1 MIIRACDKKWQRH
14 PFYLK
19 CGAFLPLT
27 EIDALTILYFSLT
40 DRRKNTMGDSSDPP
54 AAPTAPPAAVDQK
67 TLVHHGDLLAAVKG
81 MYGATASII
90 DFEVNPGTETVQG
103 FASLMLKAKVKVR
116 VSRTETT
123 ETSIMVKRKPVVAAH
138 AEMVESVGDVNLRE
152 SIFFDKILPLL
163 EEKSGTL
170 PIVHPLVSHVDAILM
185 EDLCASGFNT
195 LTKSFLDVGRGGKVT
210 LPVVRMVVRKLAK
223 LHAASVGKDWM
234 KTMPGFFDK
243 DPVLEGAP
251 AEHFKI
257 FIGNT
262 LTNVVIPVMKRF
274 FSDTPNF
281 QQYIEFFTG
290 PKWFDTVVEIT
301 KDRSFSP
308 CVVLHGDCWMNNV
321 MFKEDPVTKK
331 IVDAKFIDLQ
341 IVRYGSPVLD
351 VLYFLY
357 SCTAHDF
364 RLAHERDI
372 LEMYVNAFNT
382 EANETPDLM
391 NFDKFMAE
399 YERARYFGVAMA
411 MMFRPIQFL
420 SFFSL
425 PEGGELSAEFFEL
438 VQQPSSWDEPTI
450 KAYEEDELVKK
461 EFSQM
466 ILHAFDVTKKYIT
479 QSD

>member
-1 MIIRACDKKWQRH
+1 
-14 PFYLK
+14 
-19 CGAFLPLT
+19 
-27 EIDALTILYFSLT
+27 
-40 DRRKNTMGDSSDPP
+40 MGDSSDPP
-54 AAPTAPPAAVDQK
+54 EAADAPAAPPPTPVPPAAVDLK

-90 DFEVNPGTETVQG
+90 DFEVKPGTETVQG

-123 ETSIMVKRKPVVAAH
+123 ETSIMVKRKPVLAAH
-138 AEMVESVGDVNLRE
+138 AEMVDTVGEVNLRE
-152 SIFFDKILPLL
+152 SIFFNKILPIL
-163 EEKSGTL
+163 EEKAGKL

-195 LTKSFLDVGRGGKVT
+195 LTKSFLEIGRGGKVT

-223 LHAASVGKDWM
+223 LHAASLGKDWM
-234 KTMPGFFDK
+234 KTMPGFFDQ

-251 AEHFKI
+251 AEQIINGIIVK
-257 FIGNT
+257 NT
-262 LTNVVIPVMKRF
+262 VIPVMKKF
-274 FSDTPNF
+274 FGDTPNF
-281 QQYIEFFTG
+281 QQYVDFFSG
-290 PKWFDTVVEIT
+290 PKWLEPAVDIV

-308 CVVLHGDCWMNNV
+308 CVVLHGDCWMNNI

-331 IVDAKFIDLQ
+331 VLDAKFIDLQ

-351 VLYFLY
+351 LLYCLY
-357 SCTAHDF
+357 TCTGHDF
-364 RLAHERDI
+364 RQSHERDI
-372 LEMYVNAFNT
+372 LEAYVSAFNT

-391 NFDKFMAE
+391 QFDKLMAE

-411 MMFRPIQFL
+411 MTFRPAQFL
-420 SFFSL
+420 TFFSL

-438 VQQPSSWDEPTI
+438 LQQPSSWDEPTF

-466 ILHAFDVTKKYIT
+466 ILHAFDVAKKYIT